1 MILRHCAGGVVFW
14 EDKVLLLKNDKG
26 VWSLPKGV
34 IRHGKAVDEVA
45 LTRVQE
51 EAGVEARIVGS
62 AGETSYE
69 FFSNSRQGPV
79 CNIITWFIMKAET
92 EDYTIAKDQG
102 FTDGG
107 FFAVDDALDLV
118 THNQEKSLVRI
129 SNEKVKELFKV
140 GA

>member
-1 MILRHCAGGVVFW
+1 MIFRQCAGGVVFW

-34 IRHGKAVDEVA
+34 IRYGNAVDEVA
-45 LTRVQE
+45 LTRVKE
-51 EAGVEARIVGS
+51 EAGVEARIIGS
-62 AGETSYE
+62 AGDTSYE
-69 FFSNSRQGPV
+69 FFSCSRQRPV
-79 CNIITWFIMKAET
+79 CNMITWFIMKAET
-92 EDYTIAKDQG
+92 GDSSIAKDQG

-107 FFAVDDALDLV
+107 FFVIDDALELI

-129 SNEKVKELFKV
+129 SHEKVKELLKV

>member
-1 MILRHCAGGVVFW
+1 MIIRQCAGGVVFW

-34 IRHGKAVDEVA
+34 IRHGNAVDEVA

-51 EAGVEARIVGS
+51 EAGVEARIIGS
-62 AGETSYE
+62 AGDTSYE
-69 FFSNSRQGPV
+69 FFSCSRQRPV
-79 CNIITWFIMKAET
+79 CNMITWFIMKSET
-92 EDYTIAKDQG
+92 EDFNVAKDQG

-107 FFAVDDALDLV
+107 FFALDDALNLI

-129 SNEKVKELFKV
+129 SNEKVKELLEI

>member
-1 MILRHCAGGVVFW
+1 MILRNCAGGVVFW
-14 EDKVLLLKNDKG
+14 GDKVLLIKNDKG

-34 IRHGKAVDEVA
+34 NKSGDALDELA
-45 LTRVQE
+45 LTRVKE
-51 EAGVEARIVGS
+51 EAGVEAKIIGS

-69 FFSNSRQGPV
+69 FFSSSRQRPV
-79 CNIITWFIMKAET
+79 CNMITWFIMKAET
-92 EDYTIAKDQG
+92 GDFNINKDQG

-107 FFAVDDALDLV
+107 FFLMDEAVELV

-129 SNEKVKELFKV
+129 SYDRVKELLV